1 LLIGFSIIEL
11 FLLVLVFSI
20 NYFFA
25 DDFYVKNSTELLI
38 SSIKEAKLEYY
49 PTDLLSMTN
58 NIAKVSGSAVHLIRT
73 DFPPNAEG
81 VPPVFNQ
88 APVSEVFDKNMLE
101 RSLADMKEEADKL
114 DGETYVTVTQG
125 IENDNKSRFILSCT
139 KLNDKTY
146 IITNSGLGV
155 IDGVFSIYSS
165 FLFFSLIIVYIFG
178 SLAIWFYAETFSKPL
193 KRLSKRTERVSK
205 MDFTGELLVSS
216 KRGDEIDQLI
226 ESVNTM
232 EAELSK
238 AVNELT
244 VTNHKLG
251 QELAKEKDIDI
262 LRNRFLSDVSHE
274 LKNPLSIILGYSE
287 ALDKKIITNEEDKR
301 YYIEVI
307 HNECLRM
314 SRLVKDLLNLSRLS
328 APGFK
333 VEPEDCD
340 LVTLITETFYN
351 YKKAFSKKGTNVEY
365 DLPESL
371 HVSLDPIRFSQ
382 ILTNLF
388 DNALKHVD
396 KNGTV
401 GISLKEGT
409 TPEGFSLEVSNTGDL
424 IPKEEQS
431 RIWEGFYQIDTDT
444 KGTGLGL
451 TIVKQLVELH
461 DADISLWVD
470 DRNRFRI
477 TR

>member
-1 LLIGFSIIEL
+1 M
-11 FLLVLVFSI
+11 LLVIVFSI
-20 NYFFA
+20 NFFFA
-25 DDFYVKNSTELLI
+25 DDFYVRNTTELI
-38 SSIKEAKLEYY
+38 VSTIKEAKLENY
-49 PTDLLSMTN
+49 PTNFPNMINFIS
-58 NIAKVSGSAVHLIRT
+58 KVSGSSVQIIRT
-73 DFPPNAEG
+73 DFPQNGEG
-81 VPPVFNQ
+81 LPPDFNP
-88 APVSEVFDKNMLE
+88 APVSEVFDKNLLE
-101 RSLADMKEEADKL
+101 RSFADMKEEADKL
-114 DGETYVTVTQG
+114 DGGTYVTVTSG

-139 KLNDKTY
+139 KLDDKTY
-146 IITNSGLGV
+146 IITNAGLGV
-155 IDGVFSIYSS
+155 IDGVFTIYSN
-165 FLFFSLIIVYIFG
+165 FLLFSLIFVYIFG
-178 SLAIWFYAETFSKPL
+178 FIAIWFYAETFSKPL
-193 KRLSKRTERVSK
+193 KKLSLRTEKVSK
-205 MDFTGELLVSS
+205 MDFTGELLVPS

-226 ESVNTM
+226 ESVNIM
-232 EAELSK
+232 ETELSK

-244 VTNHKLG
+244 LTNHKLG

-287 ALDKKIITNEEDKR
+287 ALDKKIITNEEDKK

-314 SRLVKDLLNLSRLS
+314 NRLVKDLLNLSRLS

-340 LVTLITETFYN
+340 LVSLITETFYN
-351 YKKAFSKKGTNVEY
+351 YKKAFSKKGTKIEY
-365 DLPESL
+365 NLPSSL
-371 HVSLDPIRFSQ
+371 HVKVDPIRFSQ

-401 GISLKEGT
+401 GISLTAGT
-409 TPEGFSLEVSNTGDL
+409 TPDGFNLEVSNTGDL
-424 IPKEEQS
+424 IPKKEQS